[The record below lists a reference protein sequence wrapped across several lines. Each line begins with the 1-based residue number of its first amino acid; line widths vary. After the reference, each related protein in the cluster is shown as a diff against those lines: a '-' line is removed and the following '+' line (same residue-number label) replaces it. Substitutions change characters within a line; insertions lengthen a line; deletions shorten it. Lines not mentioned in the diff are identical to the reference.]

1 MVELSKLFPKL
12 FLALA
17 LVTAPAIAA
26 DSVARVQLQRFFDEV
41 TSFQGD
47 FTQVLHDENGD
58 LVEENSGRVYLQRP
72 GKFKWDYAPPSAQ
85 LIVSDG
91 KEIVIYD
98 SELEQVTI
106 RSFESALAQVPTLV
120 LVDGDANL
128 EAHFDV
134 IDIGPEG
141 GLEWVAV
148 RPLDDDAS
156 YEELSIGFRGGR
168 LAGIHL
174 LDGLGQVT
182 RLMFTA
188 SEENAELDAD
198 TFSFVPPEGVDVLR
212 YE

>member
-1 MVELSKLFPKL
+1 MKSKNFIV
-12 FLALA
+12 ALA
-17 LVTAPAIAA
+17 LLTGPAIAA
-26 DSVARVQLQRFFDEV
+26 DARDQLQRFFDEV

-47 FTQVLHDENGD
+47 FSQVLYDENGE
-58 LVEENSGRVYLQRP
+58 LIEENSGRVYLQRP
-72 GKFKWDYAPPSAQ
+72 GKFKWDYEPPSAQ

-98 SELEQVTI
+98 AELEQVTI

-128 EAHFDV
+128 EEHFDV
-134 IDIGPEG
+134 IDMGPEG

-156 YEELSIGFRGGR
+156 YEELRIGFRGNR

-174 LDGLGQVT
+174 LDGLGQMT

-188 SEENAELDAD
+188 SVENAELGAD

-212 YE
+212 DE